1 MIIQLTYKAPNL
13 QKMPYL
19 IKFLNSPLIFKLPLC
34 PTAEN
39 GKMASRMILWGFVIA
54 LCKHCC
60 FFFKQNV
67 KFREKRSYLQ
77 SIRIVTFWFL
87 VTREYRL
94 CNENIQAYIGC
105 TREMASDTCT
115 EKMRRRASARENY

>member
-1 MIIQLTYKAPNL
+1 
-13 QKMPYL
+13 MPYL

-67 KFREKRSYLQ
+67 KFGEKGLISKALE
-77 SIRIVTFWFL
+77 IVTFWFL

-115 EKMRRRASARENY
+115 EKMRRRDSVRENY